1 MNLRAYQHAA
11 GPRRVE
17 GMTSEQ
23 MCVRYERKVV
33 HLARRTCEQIGPA
46 CTFSP
51 EDLVGYGV
59 MGLLEAF
66 ENFDESRGSDFATY
80 ASRHILGRMLD
91 AVRGACGSTRRD
103 RRVARELAV
112 ATKKAKAA
120 LDEVGALR
128 EPTHGEIAAAMG
140 VDLDAYWEARGFAG
154 PLVLVSLDTSDE
166 GDDDDS
172 DGEGD
177 DAFLQ
182 PAEAPARMLDLDLR
196 RALREAITRLPERDR
211 QVVLL
216 YYARDCSLAEI
227 GAILEVTP
235 SRVSQLLTAARER
248 LKKTLAREIDLDDLR
263 EGAA

>member
-17 GMTSEQ
+17 GLTSEQ

-33 HLARRTCEQIGPA
+33 HLARRTCEQVGSD
-46 CTFSP
+46 CGFSP

-66 ENFDESRGSDFATY
+66 ERFEEERGADFAMY
-80 ASRHILGRMLD
+80 ASRHIVGRMLD
-91 AVRGACGSTRRD
+91 AVRTASGSTRRD
-103 RRVARELAV
+103 RRVARELAA
-112 ATKKAKAA
+112 ATKTVREA
-120 LDEVGALR
+120 LVEVGVDR
-128 EPTHGEIAAAMG
+128 EPSHAEIAAAMG
-140 VDLDAYWEARGFAG
+140 VDLDAYWEARGFADAIVMV
-154 PLVLVSLDTSDE
+154 PLDFEAD
-166 GDDDDS
+166 GADDDL
-172 DGEGD
+172 G
-177 DAFLQ
+177 AFLH
-182 PAEAPARMLDLDLR
+182 PAEAPARLLDLDVR
-196 RALREAITRLPERDR
+196 RALRDAITRLPERDR

-248 LKKTLAREIDLDDLR
+248 LKKALVREIDMDDLQ